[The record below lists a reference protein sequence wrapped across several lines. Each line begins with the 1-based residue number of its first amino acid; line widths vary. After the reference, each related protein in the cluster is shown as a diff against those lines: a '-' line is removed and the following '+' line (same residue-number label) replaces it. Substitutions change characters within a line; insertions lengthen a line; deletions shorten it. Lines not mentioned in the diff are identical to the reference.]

1 MMTFSVWLIRKN
13 LLGQYRSGYNIA
25 KHLVPSSGGAYDSD
39 LARYVNGFYAE
50 VVLPAIN
57 RLPLPVLKTAVNRRF
72 DRVRHNKDSQ
82 LSPFLYE
89 DLQGRLDRF
98 VRDSEVDFRWQP
110 GQEAHWLERVGGQ
123 GRFATLKVKED
134 YLGRND
140 PVYVGPKGIPGSSGD
155 PLGGQVSWE
164 CQTLPEPGKL
174 EIEIDSRCSSNF
186 RAAPLG
192 TAFLGIVKLGERTGS
207 ETDVIFLVAVHPM
220 SRHIT
225 ASPINQ
231 NLGPVQ
237 HTGNPSG
244 HLDAL
249 DTLMKQGVLAY
260 DANEE
265 WNGIALD
272 SLHKNQV
279 NETGAFLGFGIVK
292 GNAPPDHHSWE
303 YTSRSLNEYATGS
316 YVRNKWVPKPMWTKG
331 SPHVPGDWAQAIYR
345 ATRRL

>member
-13 LLGQYRSGYNIA
+13 LLRQYRSGYNVP
-25 KHLVPSSGGAYDSD
+25 KHLVPSLGGEHDAD
-39 LARYVNGFYAE
+39 LAGYVNGFYAE
-50 VVLPAIN
+50 VVLPAVN
-57 RLPLPVLKTAVNRRF
+57 GLPLPVLKTAVIRRF

-98 VRDSEVDFRWQP
+98 VKESEADFRWQP
-110 GQEAHWLERVGGQ
+110 GQEAHWLERVGSQ

-140 PVYVGPKGIPGSSGD
+140 PDYVGPTGIPGSSGD
-155 PLGGQVSWE
+155 PLGGQVSWA
-164 CQTLPEPGKL
+164 CQTLPPPGKL
-174 EIEIDSRCSSNF
+174 EIDSRCSSNF

-192 TAFLGIVKLGERTGS
+192 TAFLGIVKIGARTGS
-207 ETDVIFLVAVHPM
+207 ATDVIFLVAVHPM

-225 ASPINQ
+225 ASPVNQ
-231 NLGPVQ
+231 DLGPVQ

-249 DTLMKQGVLAY
+249 DTLVKQHVLTYEA
-260 DANEE
+260 DES

-272 SLHKNQV
+272 SLSKGRL
-279 NETGAFLGFGIVK
+279 NETGALLGFGIVK

-303 YTSRSLNEYATGS
+303 YTSRSLNEYATGR
-316 YVRNKWVPKPMWTKG
+316 YERNRFFPKPMWTKG
-331 SPHVPGDWAQAIYR
+331 SPHVPDNWAQAIYR